1 MFSPRLP
8 RRWVHCEL
16 SFPWRFNDQ
25 GLFRLMPLQA
35 RLHNELLTMGPGFA
49 AAYREVLSSLAGG
62 RVAELAEAV
71 EPGLMKH
78 LQDGLA
84 TISRRSWKLELL
96 NTSLTPLLHFYN
108 ERLVKGVHIDR
119 KRNRSPRYELTSM
132 ADFVTMEGSRMS
144 PRHILLYKGEGER
157 DNTLIF
163 KVDVVFYTGLKLVLF
178 DSDGLVLK
186 GEDSKMAETHMMRFE
201 TEVPKAQGRWSEATT
216 LGEAFSHY
224 VMGWGQGPVREY
236 AWRVCDID
244 FFMKGN
250 RFVDSERT
258 VIPYM

>member
-1 MFSPRLP
+1 MFSLRLP
-8 RRWVHCEL
+8 RRWVHCTL

-49 AAYREVLSSLAGG
+49 AAYREVLAGLASG
-62 RVAELAEAV
+62 RVADLAEAV

-78 LQDGLA
+78 LQDGLD
-84 TISRRSWKLELL
+84 TIERRSWKLELL

-119 KRNRSPRYELTSM
+119 KRNRSPRYELTTM
-132 ADFVTMEGSRMS
+132 ADFVSMEGSRMS
-144 PRHILLYKGEGER
+144 PRYILMYKGSGER
-157 DNTLIF
+157 DNTLIL
-163 KVDVVFYTGLKLVLF
+163 KVDVVFYTGLKLILF
-178 DSDGLVLK
+178 DSEGMVIK
-186 GEDSKMAETHMMRFE
+186 GEDSKTAETHMMCFE
-201 TEVPKAQGRWSEATT
+201 TEVPIAKGRLTEALTVAE
-216 LGEAFSHY
+216 LFSYY

-236 AWRVCDID
+236 AWRVSDID